1 MELIELNFF
10 GLNKNLRRVIIER
23 GNLEIPDEDFPDMM
37 MIDDEEEE
45 EENENEKNDS
55 EKKDEKRNE

>member
-1 MELIELNFF
+1 VELIELNFF

-23 GNLEIPDEDFPDMM
+23 GNLEIPEEDFPDMM
-37 MIDDEEEE
+37 MIDNEEEEE

-55 EKKDEKRNE
+55 EKKDEK